1 MEMLTLK
8 GDYTQ
13 IPEDVVEQAAE
24 MCSDDENNS
33 FYRVWNAGQGYKSAG
48 MTPIYLLDQSA
59 MQLIVVAAETFGKKL
74 N

>member
-1 MEMLTLK
+1 MILE
-8 GDYTQ
+8 GNYTQ
-13 IPEDVVEQAAE
+13 IPEDVIAQAAE
-24 MCSDDENNS
+24 MCADDVENS

-48 MTPIYLLDQSA
+48 MTPIYLLDQSV